1 MTLGGDLPSLDLAVY
16 HLRND
21 ATDMGL
27 TLNDTKYEIICSS
40 TDCICLPEQLR
51 KFAVVPPQQATL
63 LGVPLSTA
71 DVLTSALEKKI
82 SALELIAMR
91 FHLLHAQDALLILRH
106 SFSSPFIQHLLRGI
120 FCDDLDLL
128 RDYH

>member
-40 TDCICLPEQLR
+40 TDCMCLPEQLR

-63 LGVPLSTA
+63 LGVSLSTA
-71 DVLTSALEKKI
+71 DALTSALDKRI
-82 SALELIAMR
+82 SLLEFIAMR
-91 FHLLHAQDALLILRH
+91 LHLLRAKDALLILRD
-106 SFSSPFIQHLLRGI
+106 SFCSPFIQH
-120 FCDDLDLL
+120 
-128 RDYH
+128 

>member
-40 TDCICLPEQLR
+40 TNCICLPEQLS
-51 KFAVVPPQQATL
+51 KFAVVPPQQAAL

-71 DVLTSALEKKI
+71 DALTCAQEKRISSLEV
-82 SALELIAMR
+82 IAMR
-91 FHLLHAQDALLILRH
+91 LHFTRARCSSYITTFLLVTI
-106 SFSSPFIQHLLRGI
+106 
-120 FCDDLDLL
+120 
-128 RDYH
+128 